1 MMANIHGE
9 PIRVVLADDHAVV
22 RKGIREFLE
31 EEGDIVVVAEATDGA
46 QAVSLVVEHRPDV
59 AVLDVQMPGMGGIE
73 ATRQIKAQC
82 PAVRVL
88 ILTAYDD
95 DPYVFA
101 LLHAGASGYILK
113 TADSAEL
120 VRALRAVHRGESALD
135 SAVTHKVVR
144 QLTTGR
150 PSAPPS
156 ERDLGQAGAESRGK
170 IPETDRSGGAAWAEA
185 LTDREV
191 EVLRLAARGLTNKA
205 IGHALSISAR
215 TVQGHLANIY
225 GKLSV
230 NSRTEAVTQALKLGW
245 IVVE

>member
-1 MMANIHGE
+1 MMASTDGE

-31 EEGDIVVVAEATDGA
+31 EEGDIVVVAEAADGA

-95 DPYVFA
+95 DPYIFA
-101 LLHAGASGYILK
+101 LLHAGANGYILK

-135 SAVTHKVVR
+135 SAVTHKVVQ

-150 PSAPPS
+150 PSAPLSNGVP
-156 ERDLGQAGAESRGK
+156 GQAMAE
-170 IPETDRSGGAAWAEA
+170 PRSGAAWAEA
-185 LTDREV
+185 LTEREV
-191 EVLRLAARGLTNKA
+191 DVLRLAARGLTNKA
-205 IGHALSISAR
+205 IGHTLGISNR

-225 GKLSV
+225 GKLGV
-230 NSRTEAVTQALKLGW
+230 NSRTEAVTQALKQGW